1 MKALG
6 LLLAAVLAVSS
17 YADLS
22 AQLPLRPTTTMNTA
36 LKNRLHASVDKINNS
51 NRDGVTRISCTLIG
65 SPHTSSRIDSCTL
78 IVDGEACGSLDIDGV
93 DFQRYFQWE
102 ESGQIPV
109 EIDFPR
115 RTAFKPEDK
124 IVFHTVAGD
133 VSTRLGD
140 KAKK

>member
-1 MKALG
+1 MKAPG
-6 LLLAAVLAVSS
+6 LLLAAVLAVPS

-22 AQLPLRPTTTMNTA
+22 AQLPLRPATTINTA

-51 NRDGVTRISCTLIG
+51 TRDGVTRISCTLI
-65 SPHTSSRIDSCTL
+65 
-78 IVDGEACGSLDIDGV
+78 VDGEAFGSLDIDGV